1 MSWEKFIQDNIKKSL
16 LQEGFSESLAAG
28 GANQGVDLYR
38 RMSQASRKGQMF
50 DDCLKHARVWAN
62 RYGLAEDK
70 PASVKKTKKPNQT
83 KTLF

>member
-16 LQEGFSESLAAG
+16 LQEGFSESLAVG

-70 PASVKKTKKPNQT
+70 PATVKKTKKANQT
-83 KTLF
+83 RALF

>member
-1 MSWEKFIQDNIKKSL
+1 MGKIHSGQHKENTTAGRVLRISCC
-16 LQEGFSESLAAG
+16 G

-62 RYGLAEDK
+62 RYGLAEEK

>member
-16 LQEGFSESLAAG
+16 LQEGFSESLAVG

-70 PASVKKTKKPNQT
+70 PAIAKKTKKANQT
-83 KTLF
+83 RALF

>member
-16 LQEGFSESLAAG
+16 LQEGFSESLAVG
-28 GANQGVDLYR
+28 GGKPRRRLYR